1 LIYKKYIKNEVDR
14 FWLSAYLEKKLGFEF
29 PISRSADAYLD
40 NLNDSDRKLLLSQI
54 NQAWRVRK
62 FRQKNKSVTVSLELE
77 AFRVLEGSAKNM
89 GISIP
94 ELIGKLIEK
103 ELRRVKSRNKNEQSN
118 ILRALSDRGTNWG
131 TIFKHIQKSPDKSG
145 L

>member
-1 LIYKKYIKNEVDR
+1 MIYKKYIKNEVDR

-103 ELRRVKSRNKNEQSN
+103 ELRGVKSRNKNEQSN
-118 ILRALSDRGTNWG
+118 ILRALPDRGDQLGDHFQAYT
-131 TIFKHIQKSPDKSG
+131 KKP
-145 L
+145 